1 MRTSEGTER
10 PWGGLDLGNKVSTNS
25 CEERR
30 GKKGERSGHPGVP
43 ILAFFSLACQ
53 LAGIVI
59 LLVSVVIVLSF
70 TGIANVALTARAKGD
85 RIRGSPPKI
94 KRKSQKASSSSTK
107 RSRERGTKKKS
118 KNTKN
123 TFKIRQNRVKFGHN
137 RVNSLPVRVVSQ
149 PAQPPRPPE
158 PRRASGN
165 VQLATGNAL
174 EAENPTESP
183 QDARKTMPAGG
194 RVTASMPANDQTSQP
209 YVQCPLPG
217 QQGAPLFTGKDV
229 TTFLRGWQ
237 RFAANYRFTAER
249 RMTDLADYCEAG
261 VAKYVGTL
269 VEIAGEEAGTSGQ
282 DRHERHWETFR
293 RLALKKFQKD
303 DAEQRRVSVTFLR
316 DLTAEAAL
324 RDTAEAVERYVYEFK
339 EITAALVGKRR
350 LTEYDRVVLFLQGLP
365 DGLVEKIYLKVSLDV
380 DDPDT
385 FAHEGCF
392 KEAVKATLAFNR
404 TAADVAKIRALG
416 VGTVDGQL
424 EERRQVTQP
433 AMRI

>member
-10 PWGGLDLGNKVSTNS
+10 PWGGLDLENKVSTNS
-25 CEERR
+25 CDERQGKEE
-30 GKKGERSGHPGVP
+30 ERSGHPGVP

-70 TGIANVALTARAKGD
+70 TGIANVALAARAKGD
-85 RIRGSPPKI
+85 RIRGSPLEI
-94 KRKSQKASSSSTK
+94 KRREKKASSSSTK
-107 RSRERGTKKKS
+107 RSRERGTKNKS

-123 TFKIRQNRVKFGHN
+123 TFKIRQNPVKFGHN
-137 RVNSLPVRVVSQ
+137 CMNSLPVRVISQ
-149 PAQPPRPPE
+149 PPQPASPPE
-158 PRRASGN
+158 PRRAPRN
-165 VQLATGNAL
+165 VQLATRNAL

-183 QDARKTMPAGG
+183 QDAHKTMPAGG
-194 RVTASMPANDQTSQP
+194 SVTASMPANDLTSQP

-217 QQGAPLFTGKDV
+217 QQGAPLFTGKDA
-229 TTFLRGWQ
+229 TAFLRGLQ
-237 RFAANYRFTAER
+237 QFAANYQFTAER

-293 RLALKKFQKD
+293 RLGLKKFQKD

-316 DLTAEAAL
+316 DLTAGAAL
-324 RDTAEAVERYVYEFK
+324 RDMAEAVEQYVYEFK
-339 EITAALVGKRR
+339 EISAALLGKRR
-350 LTEYDRVVLFLQGLP
+350 LTEYDRVVLFLQELP
-365 DGLVEKIYLKVSLDV
+365 DGLVEKIYLKVSLDI

-385 FAHEGCF
+385 FAREGCF
-392 KEAVKATLAFNR
+392 KEAVEAALAFNR

-416 VGTVDGQL
+416 AGTVGGQP
-424 EERRQVTQP
+424 EEG
-433 AMRI
+433 

>member
-10 PWGGLDLGNKVSTNS
+10 PWGGLDLENKVSTNS
-25 CEERR
+25 CDERR
-30 GKKGERSGHPGVP
+30 GKEEERSGHPGVP

-70 TGIANVALTARAKGD
+70 TGIANVALAARAKGD
-85 RIRGSPPKI
+85 RIRGSPPEI
-94 KRKSQKASSSSTK
+94 KRKSRKASPSSTK

-137 RVNSLPVRVVSQ
+137 RVNSLPVRVISH
-149 PAQPPRPPE
+149 PAQPASPPE
-158 PRRASGN
+158 PRRAPGN
-165 VQLATGNAL
+165 VRLATGNAL

-194 RVTASMPANDQTSQP
+194 SVTASMPANDQTSQP

-229 TTFLRGWQ
+229 TAFLRGWQ

-303 DAEQRRVSVTFLR
+303 DAEQCRVSVTFLL
-316 DLTAEAAL
+316 DLTVGAAL
-324 RDTAEAVERYVYEFK
+324 RDTAEAVEWYVY
-339 EITAALVGKRR
+339 
-350 LTEYDRVVLFLQGLP
+350 
-365 DGLVEKIYLKVSLDV
+365 
-380 DDPDT
+380 
-385 FAHEGCF
+385 
-392 KEAVKATLAFNR
+392 
-404 TAADVAKIRALG
+404 
-416 VGTVDGQL
+416 
-424 EERRQVTQP
+424 
-433 AMRI
+433 